1 MRFTTKTVA
10 TVLPKPLAMDKDKME
25 NSVVVY
31 HSRREQMM
39 DEFWMS
45 EEGSQ
50 TAIVILAFLVGSLL
64 FVIREKK

>member
-1 MRFTTKTVA
+1 
-10 TVLPKPLAMDKDKME
+10 ME